1 MNFRRLSRQYW
12 GSFFAC
18 LVVLP
23 PAMIRVCSQKPAP
36 GRSMWAEVDGTPIYR
51 DQVER
56 YYRGRMAQVTEA
68 ASTEQIL
75 SVKLNVLNELINN
88 QILLVHASRAQI
100 AVSEG
105 EVDKRLAQLQ
115 GPYGKQEFQKRLSE
129 QGLQWD
135 ELREEV
141 RKNLSIEKLIN
152 KEITSRVTVN
162 DADITS
168 YYERNKSNF
177 NVPEREYHVAQIEV
191 TPQRDPQ
198 VRNLRKDDAKN
209 MVEAER
215 KIRALYAQVRGGAD
229 FAAVAQAYSED
240 PKTASGGGDMGFIP
254 ASGLES
260 HPLLK
265 RAISPLKV
273 GDISGIVR
281 TEEGFHIFKLLAR
294 EDPGQHP
301 ISDPQVQS
309 SVRQTLANEKEELLK
324 AAYIEDLRNRAKVVN
339 YLAQQV
345 VANGGALE

>member
-1 MNFRRLSRQYW
+1 
-12 GSFFAC
+12 
-18 LVVLP
+18 
-23 PAMIRVCSQKPAP
+23 MIRVCSPKPAP
-36 GRSMWAEVDGTPIYR
+36 GRSTWAEVDGTPIYR

-68 ASTEQIL
+68 ASTEQVL

-100 AVSEG
+100 AVSAG

-115 GPYGKQEFQKRLSE
+115 GPYSKEEFQKKLSE

-152 KEITSRVTVN
+152 KEITSRVTVT
-162 DADITS
+162 DADIAN

-215 KIRALYAQVRGGAD
+215 KIRALYAQVRNGAD

-265 RAISPLKV
+265 RAIGPLKV
-273 GDISGIVR
+273 GEISGIVR

-301 ISDPQVQS
+301 LSDPQVQS

-345 VANGGALE
+345 VANGGTLE

>member
-1 MNFRRLSRQYW
+1 
-12 GSFFAC
+12 
-18 LVVLP
+18 
-23 PAMIRVCSQKPAP
+23 
-36 GRSMWAEVDGTPIYR
+36 MWAEVDGTPIYR

-68 ASTEQIL
+68 ASTEQVL

-100 AVSEG
+100 AVSAG

-115 GPYGKQEFQKRLSE
+115 GPYSKEEFQKKVSE

-152 KEITSRVTVN
+152 KEITSRVTVT
-162 DADITS
+162 DADIAN

-215 KIRALYAQVRGGAD
+215 KIRALYAQVRDGAD

-265 RAISPLKV
+265 RAIGPLKV
-273 GDISGIVR
+273 GEISGIVR

-301 ISDPQVQS
+301 LSEPQVQS

-345 VANGGALE
+345 VANGGTLE